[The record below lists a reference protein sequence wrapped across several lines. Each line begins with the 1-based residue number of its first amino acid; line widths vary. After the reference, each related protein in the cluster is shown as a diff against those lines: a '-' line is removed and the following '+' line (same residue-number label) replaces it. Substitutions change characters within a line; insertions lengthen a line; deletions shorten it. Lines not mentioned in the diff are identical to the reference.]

1 MADLICTV
9 GLPCSVVRSRRRR
22 GVVLTSSGLARL
34 SAARRVH
41 SGRDATGVRTSQ
53 EWLAE
58 CSGLSVRTVAR
69 ILTGQAQVDRQSLEA
84 LFQALGLSLD
94 PCDCLHPEDPA
105 AAGDPPA
112 EGIVPAID
120 WGEAPVVDAFHGRQ
134 QELTTLASWLEAES
148 GCRLISVLGLGGIGK
163 TTLVTRLLQGPTPH
177 QGLDALSSR
186 AGDAGFQA
194 IVWRSVR
201 NAPRLEALMREWL
214 SRLSPD
220 QAEGSSLDGLLRL
233 IRERRCLFVLDNF
246 ETLLDAGVAGSFRP
260 EYGDY
265 GELVRMFA
273 ETSHRSLLIL
283 TSREKPLE
291 LERYEDDG
299 QGVRTLRLGGSSEAA
314 WALLDE
320 SDLQGSVEERRT
332 LAERCGHSPLAV
344 KIVAAAVRDLF
355 GGGISAFLRQE
366 AVLLGGL
373 RPLLQ
378 RQFERLS
385 GPERTLMSWLAIRR
399 DWTSVEELFG
409 DLVPPMPRSQV
420 LVAMQ
425 GLQRRSLVER
435 RIDRF
440 TQQPV
445 VMEYAGERLVEEIAA
460 AIAGS
465 GDLGPLHAFALLQT
479 TVTDHI
485 RMSQAELLLGGVVLV
500 LRGRLGSCQAVVAR
514 LRLVLDGLVQAGGW
528 PGGAVE
534 ASYAA
539 GNLLNL
545 LHHLDADL
553 SGVRLTALAVRNAYL
568 PNVPLQGADLCHADL
583 SGSVLTKTFGPVFAV
598 AFHPDGER
606 FATGEITG
614 RLRLW
619 SLQDDP
625 WLWSRQAAPQWLWA
639 ISFSPDGTLLAA
651 AGGGRV
657 VTLWDSERG
666 HLVRELVGH
675 GDQVYGVGFDSAG
688 GRLATAGGDGTVRV
702 WRVADG
708 EPLLTLVGHGGPVAA
723 VGFCPRGEQLFS
735 GGADG
740 TLRIWDGA
748 SGELIACIAA
758 DHADVRCLAV
768 DPLGRWI
775 ATGGGEGLIRLWST
789 SDRRLLETLP
799 GHQSHLVSLAFS
811 RDGALLASSSTDHS
825 VRLWEMPSG
834 RSLAT
839 LSGPASWLHRV
850 CFSPDG
856 RSLICGGSD
865 YSVRHWSVPEG
876 TLLRR
881 WVGYCN
887 WMWSVDYSP
896 DGHWIVSGGGDCTV
910 RIWDAQSGRLQR
922 TLRGH
927 HSSVLSSVL
936 SASYD
941 AAGSRIASTGEESI
955 HLWDAASGRRLAT
968 LRGHRGEV
976 LCMQWSPT
984 APLLASGGS
993 DYSLRLWDP
1002 VRAEAAGVLSGH
1014 RDWVRC
1020 LAFDPGGGCLAT
1032 GSHDRTVRLWDVA
1045 RGTCA
1050 LVLDRFEAW
1059 VWGVAF
1065 TPDGDHL
1072 VTASGTDLT
1081 LWDLRRGTAVRR
1093 FPGHNSW
1100 IRTIA
1105 VSRNGHWLASGS
1117 SDGAIHVWDLSRGE
1131 LLSSCTG
1138 HSDQVLSVRFSPDGS
1153 RVVSGSAD
1161 ETVRIW
1167 ERYSGNCV
1175 ATFRTEGLYAGTR
1188 ITGVRGLARAAL
1200 ESMRALGARDD

>member
-1 MADLICTV
+1 MGTV
-9 GLPCSVVRSRRRR
+9 ELPCSVVRSRRRR

-34 SAARRVH
+34 FAARQGH
-41 SGRDATGVRTSQ
+41 SGRDGTSARPSQ

-58 CSGLSVRTVAR
+58 RSGLSVRTVAR
-69 ILTGQAQVDRQSLEA
+69 ILRGQASVDRQSLEA
-84 LFQALGLSLD
+84 LFQVFGLSLE
-94 PCDCLHPEDPA
+94 PGDCLHPEDPA
-105 AAGDPPA
+105 AAGEPRVAGFAPT
-112 EGIVPAID
+112 ID
-120 WGEAPVVDAFHGRQ
+120 WGEAPLLGAFHGRQ
-134 QELTTLASWLEAES
+134 QELATLSSWLEAES

-163 TTLVTRLLQGPTPH
+163 TTLVTRLLQGLAPDT
-177 QGLDALSSR
+177 D
-186 AGDAGFQA
+186 FQA
-194 IVWRSVR
+194 ILWRSVR
-201 NAPRLEALMREWL
+201 NAPRLESLLREWL
-214 SRLSPD
+214 SRLAPD
-220 QAEGSSLDGLLRL
+220 PAEGSDLDRFLSL

-260 EYGDY
+260 DYDDY
-265 GELVRMFA
+265 GELVRLFA

-291 LERYEDDG
+291 LERYEGGG
-299 QGVRTLRLGGSSEAA
+299 QGIETMRLSGSREAA
-314 WALLDE
+314 RALLDE
-320 SDLQGSVEERRT
+320 GDLQGSAEQRRS
-332 LAERCGHSPLAV
+332 LEERCGHSPLAV
-344 KIVAAAVRDLF
+344 KIVAAAVNELF
-355 GGGISAFLRQE
+355 GGDIGAFLRQE
-366 AVLLGGL
+366 AILLGGL
-373 RPLLQ
+373 RPLLE

-385 GPERTLMSWLAIRR
+385 GLERTLMSWLAIRR
-399 DWTSVEELFG
+399 DWTSLEELFG
-409 DLVPPMPRSQV
+409 DLVPPMPRGQV
-420 LVAMQ
+420 LLAMQ

-435 RIDRF
+435 RGDRF

-445 VMEYAGERLVEEIAA
+445 VMEFAGERLVEEIAE
-460 AIAGS
+460 AIAG
-465 GDLGPLHAFALLQT
+465 GREPGPLHAFALLQT
-479 TVTDHI
+479 TVSDHI
-485 RMSQAELLLGGVVLV
+485 RMSQTELLLGGVVLV
-500 LRGRLGSCQAVVAR
+500 LRGRLGSRQAVVAR
-514 LRLVLDGLVQAGGW
+514 LRLVLDGLAQAGGW

-553 SGVRLTALAVRNAYL
+553 SGVTLTALAVRHAYL
-568 PNVPLQGADLCHADL
+568 PNVPLPGADLSHADL
-583 SGSVLTKTFGPVFAV
+583 SGSVLTKTFGAVFAV

-619 SLQDDP
+619 SLRDDP

-651 AGGGRV
+651 AGGGQV

-666 HLVRELVGH
+666 QLVRELAGH
-675 GDQVYGVGFDSAG
+675 GDQVHGVGFDPAG
-688 GRLATAGGDGTVRV
+688 GRLAAAGGDGTVRV

-708 EPLLTLVGHGGPVAA
+708 EPLLTLVGHQGPVAA

-748 SGELIACIAA
+748 SGEPIACVAA
-758 DHADVRCLAV
+758 DRADVRCLAV

-775 ATGGGEGLIRLWST
+775 ATGGGDGLIRLWCM
-789 SDRRLLETLP
+789 SDRHLLETLP
-799 GHQSHLVSLAFS
+799 GHQSHLVSLSFS

-834 RSLAT
+834 KPVAT
-839 LSGPASWLHRV
+839 LNGPASWLHRV

-856 RSLICGGSD
+856 RSLLCGGSD
-865 YSVRHWSVPEG
+865 YSVRHWAVPEG

-887 WMWSVDYSP
+887 WMWWADYSP
-896 DGHWIVSGGGDCTV
+896 DGRWIVSAGGDRTV
-910 RIWDAQSGRLQR
+910 RIWDAQSECLQR

-927 HSSVLSSVL
+927 HSWVLSAVF

-941 AAGSRIASTGEESI
+941 AAGSRIASAGEESI
-955 HLWDAASGRRLAT
+955 HLWEAASGRRLAT

-976 LCMQWSPT
+976 LCLQWSPT

-1014 RDWVRC
+1014 RDWVRS
-1020 LAFDPGGGCLAT
+1020 LAFDPRGSHIAT
-1032 GSHDRTVRLWDVA
+1032 GSHDRSVRLWDVA
-1045 RGTCA
+1045 SGTCA

-1065 TPDGDHL
+1065 TPDGHHL

-1081 LWDLRRGTAVRR
+1081 LWDLRQASPVRPFR
-1093 FPGHNSW
+1093 AHTSW

-1105 VSRNGHWLASGS
+1105 VSRDGHWLASGS
-1117 SDGAIHVWDLSRGE
+1117 SDGAIHIWDLSSGE

-1138 HSDQVLSVRFSPDGS
+1138 HGDQVLSVRFSPDGE
-1153 RVVSGSAD
+1153 RLVSGSAD
-1161 ETVRIW
+1161 ETVRVW
-1167 ERYSGNCV
+1167 ERTSGRTV
-1175 ATFRTEGLYAGTR
+1175 ATLRTEGLYAGTR
-1188 ITGVRGLARAAL
+1188 ITGVTGLAPSAL
-1200 ESMRALGARDD
+1200 ESMRALGAIEA

>member
-1 MADLICTV
+1 
-9 GLPCSVVRSRRRR
+9 
-22 GVVLTSSGLARL
+22 VVLTSSGLARL
-34 SAARRVH
+34 FAARLELC
-41 SGRDATGVRTSQ
+41 GREGIGGRPSQ

-58 CSGLSVRTVAR
+58 RSGLSVRTVAR
-69 ILTGQAQVDRQSLEA
+69 ILTGQAPVDRQSLEA
-84 LFQALGLSLD
+84 LFQAFGLLLE
-94 PCDCLHPEDPA
+94 PGDCLHPGDPA
-105 AAGDPPA
+105 AAGDPPETGGA
-112 EGIVPAID
+112 PTID
-120 WGEAPVVDAFHGRQ
+120 WGEALLPGTFHGREE
-134 QELTTLASWLEAES
+134 ELAMLASWLEVES

-163 TTLVTRLLQGPTPH
+163 TTLVTRLLQGLTREPGRDGKPS
-177 QGLDALSSR
+177 GAR
-186 AGDAGFQA
+186 DAGFQA

-201 NAPRLEALMREWL
+201 NAPRLESLLREWL
-214 SRLSPD
+214 ATLSPD
-220 QAEGSSLDGLLRL
+220 PAEGSVLDRFLRV

-260 EYGDY
+260 DYDDY

-291 LERYEDDG
+291 LERHEGSG
-299 QGVRTLRLGGSSEAA
+299 QGIETLRLGGSSAA
-314 WALLDE
+314 ARALLNE
-320 SDLQGSVEERRT
+320 GDLMGSTAERRT

-344 KIVAAAVRDLF
+344 KIVAAAVRELF
-355 GGGISAFLRQE
+355 GGDIGAFLRQE

-373 RPLLQ
+373 RPLLD

-385 GPERTLMSWLAIRR
+385 RLERTLMSWLAIRR

-409 DLVPPMPRSQV
+409 DLVPPMPRGQV
-420 LVAMQ
+420 LAAMQ
-425 GLQRRSLVER
+425 SLQRRSLVER
-435 RIDRF
+435 RGDRF

-445 VMEYAGERLVEEIAA
+445 VMEYAGERLVEEIAE
-460 AIAGS
+460 AIADG
-465 GDLGPLHAFALLQT
+465 GDPASLHAFALLQT

-485 RMSQAELLLGGVVLV
+485 RMSQAELLLGGVVL
-500 LRGRLGSCQAVVAR
+500 LLLGRLGSRQAVASR
-514 LRLVLDGLVQAGGW
+514 LRLVLAGLAGDGSAADG
-528 PGGAVE
+528 PVE

-553 SGVRLTALAVRNAYL
+553 SGVNLAGLAVRHAYL
-568 PNVPLQGADLCHADL
+568 PNVPLPGADLSNADL
-583 SGSVLTKTFGPVFAV
+583 SGSVLTKTFGAVFAV

-619 SLQDDP
+619 SLREDS
-625 WLWSRQAAPQWLWA
+625 WLWSRPAAPQWLWA
-639 ISFSPDGTLLAA
+639 IRFSPDGTLLAA

-657 VTLWDSERG
+657 VTLWDTEHG
-666 HLVRELVGH
+666 HQVRELTGH
-675 GDQVYGVGFDSAG
+675 RDQVYGVGFDPDGA
-688 GRLATAGGDGTVRV
+688 RLAAAGGDGTVRI

-708 EPLLTLVGHGGPVAA
+708 EPLLTLVGHEGPVAA
-723 VGFCPRGEQLFS
+723 VGFCPQGEQLFS

-740 TLRIWDGA
+740 TLRIWEAG
-748 SGELIACIAA
+748 SGEPIACVAA
-758 DHADVRCLAV
+758 DRADVRCLAV
-768 DPLGRWI
+768 DPLGRWV
-775 ATGGGEGLIRLWST
+775 ATGGGEGLIRLWSMR
-789 SDRRLLETLP
+789 DRTLLETLS

-834 RSLAT
+834 RPVAT

-850 CFSPDG
+850 SFSPDG
-856 RSLICGGSD
+856 RSLLCGGSD

-876 TLLRR
+876 TLLRK

-887 WMWSVDYSP
+887 WMWWAEYSP
-896 DGHWIVSGGGDCTV
+896 DGRWIVSAGGDRTV

-927 HSSVLSSVL
+927 DAWVLSAVF

-941 AAGSRIASTGEESI
+941 AAGSRIASAGDESI

-968 LRGHRGEV
+968 LQGHRGEV
-976 LCMQWSPT
+976 LCLQWSPT

-993 DYSLRLWDP
+993 DYSVRLWEP
-1002 VRAEAAGVLSGH
+1002 VRGEATAVLSGH
-1014 RDWVRC
+1014 RDWVRS
-1020 LAFDPGGGCLAT
+1020 LAFDPGGGRIAT
-1032 GSHDRTVRLWDVA
+1032 GSHDRTVRLWDA
-1045 RGTCA
+1045 ASGTCA
-1050 LVLDRFEAW
+1050 RVLDRFEAW

-1065 TPDGDHL
+1065 TPDGNHL

-1081 LWDLRRGTAVRR
+1081 LWDLRQGTAVRR
-1093 FPGHNSW
+1093 FPGHTSW
-1100 IRTIA
+1100 IRSIA
-1105 VSRNGHWLASGS
+1105 VSRDGLWLASGS
-1117 SDGAIHVWDLSRGE
+1117 SDGAIHVWDLGRGKP
-1131 LLSSCTG
+1131 LWSCTG
-1138 HSDQVLSVRFSPDGS
+1138 HSDQVLSVRFDPDGG

-1167 ERYSGNCV
+1167 ERESGSSV
-1175 ATFRTEGLYAGTR
+1175 ATLRAEGLYAGTR
-1188 ITGVRGLARAAL
+1188 ITGVRGLAPAAV
-1200 ESMRALGARDD
+1200 ESLRALGARED